1 MRRLPLDVRA
11 LDVVTPG
18 LSMEAMVIR
27 PTGDRRGHRDASDRG
42 DDDGGKNHRPF
53 SSQQVAM
60 GKDADACGHEEQAE
74 MCVQAAGQRI
84 EPLGQGACRALPPGA
99 QREQREQRAEG

>member
-1 MRRLPLDVRA
+1 
-11 LDVVTPG
+11 
-18 LSMEAMVIR
+18 
-27 PTGDRRGHRDASDRG
+27 
-42 DDDGGKNHRPF
+42 
-53 SSQQVAM
+53 M

-84 EPLGQGACRALPPGA
+84 EPLGQGACRAVPPGA